1 MKKKIIGIFIF
12 FFVCI
17 TVMFLS
23 ILNNKNLENKDK
35 EIRNQ
40 IVSLNEIQ
48 ELTKMTLEDSSKAI
62 ELEKAIENFQQD
74 IRSNFIGIDTG
85 YGEKLWIIYGLC
97 VLFLIIVFLYIYIQV
112 IRPFIKLQSFATQI
126 AKGDFDL
133 PLYIERN
140 NMFGDFTWA
149 FDMMRKEVKR
159 ARLCEK
165 EAIENNKIVIATI
178 SHDIKTPIA
187 SIRAYTEG
195 LQANM
200 DNNYERKQRYI
211 SVIIKKCDEVSK
223 LTNDLFLHS
232 LSNIE
237 KLEINIDEYKAPQII
252 NEILKSILAEENKLV
267 VECKIPDCI
276 VKVDKNRLEQVFENI
291 ISNSVKYSSGS
302 KINIDFKIEG
312 KYLYCTIKDFGQ
324 GILDED
330 MPFIFEKFYRGKNIE
345 NKPGAG
351 LGLYIV
357 KYIMEQMEGK
367 VEIENRRDGLTVILK
382 IKRS

>member
-23 ILNNKNLENKDK
+23 VLNNKNLENKDK

-48 ELTKMTLEDSSKAI
+48 ELTKITLEDSSKVI

-74 IRSNFIGIDTG
+74 IKSNVIGIDTG
-85 YGEKLWIIYGLC
+85 YGEKLWIIYVLC
-97 VLFLIIVFLYIYIQV
+97 VLFLIIVFLYVYIQV
-112 IRPFIKLQSFATQI
+112 VRPFIKLQSFATQI

-140 NMFGDFTWA
+140 NMFGDFTWS

-165 EAIENNKIVIATI
+165 EAIENNKTVIATI

-232 LSNIE
+232 LSHIE

-302 KINIDFKIEG
+302 KINIDFKIED
-312 KYLYCTIKDFGQ
+312 KYLYCAIKDFGK

-330 MPFIFEKFYRGKNIE
+330 MPFIFEKFYRGKNIK

-367 VEIENRRDGLTVILK
+367 VEIENRRYGLTVILK

>member
-23 ILNNKNLENKDK
+23 VLNNKNLENKDK

-48 ELTKMTLEDSSKAI
+48 ELTKITLEDSSKAI

-74 IRSNFIGIDTG
+74 IRSNVIGIDTG
-85 YGEKLWIIYGLC
+85 YSEKLWIIYGLC

-232 LSNIE
+232 LSHIE
-237 KLEINIDEYKAPQII
+237 KLEMHTREHKAKDIIDE
-252 NEILKSILAEENKLV
+252 ILQSILAEGNKLV
-267 VECKIPDCI
+267 IEGMIPDCI
-276 VKVDKNRLEQVFENI
+276 IKVDENRLEQVFENV
-291 ISNSVKYSSGS
+291 ISNSLKYSNGS
-302 KINIDFKIEG
+302 KIHIDFKVEG
-312 KYLYCTIKDFGQ
+312 KYLYCKI
-324 GILDED
+324 
-330 MPFIFEKFYRGKNIE
+330 YY
-345 NKPGAG
+345 GANG
-351 LGLYIV
+351 G
-357 KYIMEQMEGK
+357 ESG
-367 VEIENRRDGLTVILK
+367 N
-382 IKRS
+382 